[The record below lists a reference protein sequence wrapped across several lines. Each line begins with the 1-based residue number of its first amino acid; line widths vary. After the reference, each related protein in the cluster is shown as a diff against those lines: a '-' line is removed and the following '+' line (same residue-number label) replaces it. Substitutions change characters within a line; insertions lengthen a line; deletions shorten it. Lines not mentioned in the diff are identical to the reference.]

1 MRQDR
6 ITRRIC
12 ALPLYEVDQD
22 VRNYD
27 PDARI
32 IPRTSRESFQ
42 ARIIDMRRHGGRTL
56 FGVHQTDSRAINR
69 PHSGTLRGRIV
80 MEVAEVGWRSL
91 GLWSA
96 SGEGGDRVIHAAIWK
111 FVSVRLRCLGRS
123 VHKPRHDTTI
133 GVIAAAIEGQDGQF
147 NFTLFSH
154 GCDFNAGQCNLS
166 SGTSAIAFRLLVYAY
181 C

>member
-56 FGVHQTDSRAINR
+56 FGVHAIGHSRAR
-69 PHSGTLRGRIV
+69 YEGGSSWKLQK
-80 MEVAEVGWRSL
+80 VGWSRGRSL

-96 SGEGGDRVIHAAIWK
+96 SGEGGDRVIYPIVWK
-111 FVSVRLRCLGRS
+111 FVSSRAAGVCDLLTNHGMTRRS
-123 VHKPRHDTTI
+123 VSSRPFTKAKTTSS
-133 GVIAAAIEGQDGQF
+133 
-147 NFTLFSH
+147 TLLSSVM
-154 GCDFNAGQCNLS
+154 GTTPNGEQCNLS
-166 SGTSAIAFRLLVYAY
+166 SGHKRDFNFVCAFNKSFH
-181 C
+181 